1 MGYTN
6 SSLVDLTVK
15 SPNHSGERTHKI
27 DRITPHCV
35 VGQVTAERLGEIFE
49 NPSRKAS
56 CNYGIAKD
64 GKVVLIVDESNRSW
78 CSSSNSNDQ
87 RAITIE
93 VASEKE
99 TPYAFND
106 EAYESLIELCV
117 DICKRNGKKKLLWLE
132 TKEKSLSYEPKD
144 DEMIITVHRWFAA
157 KACPGDWLFSRL
169 DSFANEVT
177 KRLNKT
183 SSTTSSSTTPK
194 VSSTTPTTN
203 ASTTPKASSTTP
215 KVSSTKPKT
224 SSTTPTSGYKVKV
237 TVDALNIRKGPGT
250 KYGTNGVIRNGGVY
264 TIVQEDNGWGKLASG
279 AGWISLKYTKKI

>member
-99 TPYAFND
+99 APYAFND
-106 EAYESLIELCV
+106 VAYESLIELCV

-132 TKEKSLSYEPKD
+132 TKEKSLSYEPKN
-144 DEMIITVHRWFAA
+144 DEMIITVHRWFAN

-177 KRLNKT
+177 KRLNKSSSTST
-183 SSTTSSSTTPK
+183 SSTTPKVSSTTPSTTPK

-203 ASTTPKASSTTP
+203 TSTTP
-215 KVSSTKPKT
+215 KVSSTTPKT
-224 SSTTPTSGYKVKV
+224 GYKVKV
-237 TVDALNIRKGPGT
+237 TVSALNIRKGPGT
-250 KYGTNGVIRNGGVY
+250 KYGINGTIRDGGVY
-264 TIVQEDNGWGKLASG
+264 TIVQEENGWGKLSSG
-279 AGWISLKYTKKI
+279 AGWISLQYTKRV